1 VNDFMPRNHFY
12 ATVFSAGCVFVW
24 NSAKAEAPV
33 AADELAQWMISQAK
47 AWAEQSCG
55 QPWVLSDLLAADF
68 RGTSPGG
75 SRYGKPPEA
84 PTFGPDT
91 QWHTDCQLL
100 EADVRFFGP
109 DVAVI
114 YGAESSVAPLPD
126 SGSERRCLVWT
137 DTWLKRDGKWQII
150 AAQDTRVD
158 CPAK

>member
-1 VNDFMPRNHFY
+1 MNNRLIRTLFFIV
-12 ATVFSAGCVFVW
+12 VFSAGSLFVGR
-24 NSAKAEAPV
+24 SAKGQAPV
-33 AADELAQWMISQAK
+33 GEDELSQWMIAQAK

-75 SRYGKPPEA
+75 SRYGKPREA
-84 PTFGPDT
+84 PTFGPET

-109 DVAVI
+109 DVAVV
-114 YGAESSVAPLPD
+114 YGAESSVAPVSDL
-126 SGSERRCLVWT
+126 GSERRCLVWT

-158 CPAK
+158 CQSR